1 MSRMVGGIGG
11 AVWAGYGS
19 LLGDEPPH
27 SVAMVLESCPDN
39 RDSGQE
45 WTSGSHRRVRDR
57 RAITKIIAACHV
69 HPRLNIIIGHHQGMN
84 PDSAGCITVWFLP
97 SDVCNF
103 SQYLNLI
110 VVGYICN
117 LKFSF

>member
-45 WTSGSHRRVRDR
+45 WTSV
-57 RAITKIIAACHV
+57 I
-69 HPRLNIIIGHHQGMN
+69 
-84 PDSAGCITVWFLP
+84 LP
-97 SDVCNF
+97 H
-103 SQYLNLI
+103 
-110 VVGYICN
+110 
-117 LKFSF
+117 

>member
-1 MSRMVGGIGG
+1 MSRMGGGIGG

-45 WTSGSHRRVRDR
+45 WTSGSHRRVHDR

-69 HPRLNIIIGHHQGMN
+69 HPRLNIIIGHHQGMS
-84 PDSAGCITVWFLP
+84 PVYFKSHVERSDAQDLDHQEIPLVVFTTIVTIGCV
-97 SDVCNF
+97 
-103 SQYLNLI
+103 
-110 VVGYICN
+110 
-117 LKFSF
+117 